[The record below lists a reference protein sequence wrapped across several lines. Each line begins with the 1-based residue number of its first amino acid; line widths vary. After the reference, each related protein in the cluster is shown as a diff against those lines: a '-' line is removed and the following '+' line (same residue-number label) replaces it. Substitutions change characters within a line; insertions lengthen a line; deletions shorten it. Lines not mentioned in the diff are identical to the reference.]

1 MSSKIYVETS
11 VISYLTSRPGRD
23 VIVLAQQEMSRQ
35 WWAERERHGQCFISD
50 YVLLEIQRGDSLAAQ
65 NRRQFIQG
73 LSVLSGSTKIE
84 RLAQELLQRSALPP
98 VAQLD
103 ALHIATATV
112 YEMDYMLTWNCKH
125 IANASKRH
133 TIEKVCQDQ
142 GYRAPILTTP
152 LELMEN

>member
-1 MSSKIYVETS
+1 MGNVLFQTMFCLKFS
-11 VISYLTSRPGRD
+11 VVTALQHRIEDNLFRACQYYR
-23 VIVLAQQEMSRQ
+23 
-35 WWAERERHGQCFISD
+35 
-50 YVLLEIQRGDSLAAQ
+50 AAQ
-65 NRRQFIQG
+65 KLND
-73 LSVLSGSTKIE
+73 SHKNYYNAVPY
-84 RLAQELLQRSALPP
+84 PP